1 MFRPYHAGI
10 VLCLLASACVRPAPT
25 EPDSTPPGITL
36 TLLSG
41 SGTPHFSTDE
51 TDTNPFDACGTTRAF
66 PATVSVAVGDAGG
79 VEFVNIRMFPA
90 TLVPGSVTVGPASPE
105 TSVDVSRVGAADI
118 VAITVRSPGSD
129 LVRTGMLATFDVSE
143 SGAILV
149 SAFDIAGNSIGLYQV
164 DIRSPNDGVVCR
176 NDPA

>member
-1 MFRPYHAGI
+1 MLRSYHAAI
-10 VLCLLASACVRPAPT
+10 ALCLLATACTRPAPT

-51 TDTNPFDACGTTRAF
+51 ADTNPLDACGTTRRF

-90 TLVPGSVTVGPASPE
+90 TLVSGSVTVGPASPE

-118 VAITVRSPGSD
+118 VAITVRSPGSG
-129 LVRTGMLATFDVSE
+129 LVRTGMLATFDISE
-143 SGAILV
+143 SGSILV
-149 SAFDIAGNSIGLYQV
+149 SAFDVAGNSISLYQV
-164 DIRSPNDGVVCR
+164 DIRSSNDAVICR